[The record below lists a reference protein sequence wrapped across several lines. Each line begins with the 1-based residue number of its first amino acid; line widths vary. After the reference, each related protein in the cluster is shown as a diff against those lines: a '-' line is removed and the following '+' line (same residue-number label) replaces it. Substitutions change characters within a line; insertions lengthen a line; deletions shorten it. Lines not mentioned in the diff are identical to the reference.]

1 MVCCILP
8 FDKSLM
14 FKVKTTTFGYF
25 TSIHQILENSTIFEI
40 YIFISRMI
48 QSVRL
53 RKKKQYLMIGSFFQK
68 NYLCDVC
75 KITRKSSYNCT
86 KYFYLIHKS
95 SQLLLDI

>member
-1 MVCCILP
+1 
-8 FDKSLM
+8 M

-53 RKKKQYLMIGSFFQK
+53 QKKTIF
-68 NYLCDVC
+68 NDW
-75 KITRKSSYNCT
+75 
-86 KYFYLIHKS
+86 LIFSEK
-95 SQLLLDI
+95 LLV

>member
-25 TSIHQILENSTIFEI
+25 TSIHQILENSIIFEI
-40 YIFISRMI
+40 YIFILRMI

-53 RKKKQYLMIGSFFQK
+53 RKKEKTIF
-68 NYLCDVC
+68 NDW
-75 KITRKSSYNCT
+75 
-86 KYFYLIHKS
+86 LIFSEK
-95 SQLLLDI
+95 LLV

>member
-53 RKKKQYLMIGSFFQK
+53 QK
-68 NYLCDVC
+68 NPIFNDW
-75 KITRKSSYNCT
+75 
-86 KYFYLIHKS
+86 LIFSEK
-95 SQLLLDI
+95 LLV

>member
-53 RKKKQYLMIGSFFQK
+53 WKKQTIF
-68 NYLCDVC
+68 NDW
-75 KITRKSSYNCT
+75 
-86 KYFYLIHKS
+86 LIFSEK
-95 SQLLLDI
+95 LLV